1 MTRGKKTFRG
11 RMQFVARH
19 RLVRSTQRAL
29 EQGGYPRLQ
38 MALIVAL
45 TGLVGLLASW
55 LLLQSGL
62 TRMGLRYPLSLGVA
76 YLAFLALLWAWLRT
90 RPSEWLDLADPDL
103 IDLSGRALA
112 RIGDAA
118 SSTGF
123 GGGGG
128 GFGGGG
134 ASGSFDVPVS
144 PFPESDR
151 AGDGI
156 ADVLDGADEGAIPIA
171 VLLLGVALIC
181 GLVAAASYVVW
192 AAPVLMAELMVDGLL
207 SYGLYARLR
216 NTDPQPWLWT
226 AVRATWWNV
235 LLVAVFLVV
244 AGELIAW
251 KVPGADS
258 IGDLFRPA
266 ATATD

>member
-11 RMQFVARH
+11 KLQFVARH
-19 RLVRSTQRAL
+19 RLVRSARHAL
-29 EQGGYPRLQ
+29 ERGGYPRLE

-45 TGLVGLLASW
+45 TGMVGLLASW
-55 LLLQSGL
+55 MLLQSGM
-62 TRMGLRYPLSLGVA
+62 TRMGLRYPLSLGIA

-90 RPSEWLDLADPDL
+90 RPVDWLDFDPGLLDV
-103 IDLSGRALA
+103 SGRPVSRSL
-112 RIGDAA
+112 DA
-118 SSTGF
+118 GGMD
-123 GGGGG
+123 GGGGE
-128 GFGGGG
+128 FGGGG
-134 ASGSFDVPVS
+134 ATGSFDGPVAS
-144 PFPESDR
+144 FADGDAGGGIGDR
-151 AGDGI
+151 AM
-156 ADVLDGADEGAIPIA
+156 DVLDGADEAAIPLA
-171 VLLLGVALIC
+171 VLLIAFALVC

-192 AAPVLMAELMVDGLL
+192 GAPVLMAELMVDGAL
-207 SYGLYARLR
+207 SYGLYARIR

-235 LLVAVFLVV
+235 LLVAVFLVA

-266 ATATD
+266 VAASD